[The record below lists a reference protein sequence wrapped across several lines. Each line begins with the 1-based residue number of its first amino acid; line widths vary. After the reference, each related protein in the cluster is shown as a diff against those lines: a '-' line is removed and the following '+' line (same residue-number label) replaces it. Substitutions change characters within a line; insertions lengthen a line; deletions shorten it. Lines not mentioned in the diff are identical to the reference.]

1 MISWT
6 LCVILS
12 LTTIFFGYQSYRFG
26 KMILEIQDAVEDSLE
41 IINARIQSIS
51 KVLEIPL
58 FYDSPEIRRVHED
71 LKTSKEA
78 MLKVAQ
84 TFSTVEES
92 TEDDEVQ

>member
-1 MISWT
+1 MFSWI
-6 LCVILS
+6 LCTILF
-12 LTTIFFGYQSYRFG
+12 LTTAFFGYQSYRFG
-26 KMILEIQDAVEDSLE
+26 KMILEVQDAVEDSLE
-41 IINARIQSIS
+41 IINARILSIS

-78 MLKVAQ
+78 MLRVAQ

-92 TEDDEVQ
+92 TDEEVQQ